1 MKIGAHKHIIHC
13 IISVAIFSLLL
24 TGCASNKNSPDY
36 SKPPQIPPE
45 SSFVMDFS
53 NFTNQQGALFHD
65 GQTAKLVSF
74 SFSDSTNQSGASNAL
89 GDRSNWGFATLN
101 VGFWNIVGVL
111 GLAVPVASFVESFKH
126 TPVQQPDTSW
136 IWTYDVPVAGVTY
149 TAALHGKYVN
159 TGVRWEMYI
168 SKQGEFSDFLWY
180 YGESDLSATE
190 GFWVLKNTPA
200 VPTEL
205 IRIDW
210 HRNPSNN
217 TGDIKYTN
225 IVPGGSENGGFISFA
240 KTISNS
246 FDCAYEIYNKGKNE
260 TTNIEWNSVTG
271 EGRVKDTLH
280 FGDTNWHCWNSQLI
294 NSECQ

>member
-1 MKIGAHKHIIHC
+1 MKISTHKQIILC
-13 IISVAIFSLLL
+13 IISIFLFTLLIS
-24 TGCASNKNSPDY
+24 GCANNKSIPDY

-53 NFTNQQGALFHD
+53 NFTNQQEALFQD
-65 GQTAKLVSF
+65 RQTARLVSF
-74 SFSDSTNQSGASNAL
+74 RLSEPITQSDASNAL
-89 GDRSNWGFATLN
+89 GDRSNWGFAAFN

-126 TPVQQPDTSW
+126 TPTPQPDASW

-149 TAALHGKYVN
+149 TAALHGKYIDK
-159 TGVRWEMYI
+159 GVRWEMYI
-168 SKQGEFSDFLWY
+168 TKQGEFLDFLRY
-180 YGESDLSATE
+180 YGESDLPETE

-200 VPTEL
+200 IPTDL

-225 IVPGGSENGGFISFA
+225 VVPGGSENGGFISFA
-240 KTISNS
+240 MTTSNS
-246 FDCAYEIYNKGKNE
+246 FDRAYEIYNKGKNE
-260 TTNIEWNSVTG
+260 TTNIEWNSITK

-280 FGDTNWHCWNSQLI
+280 FGDTNWRCWNSQLI